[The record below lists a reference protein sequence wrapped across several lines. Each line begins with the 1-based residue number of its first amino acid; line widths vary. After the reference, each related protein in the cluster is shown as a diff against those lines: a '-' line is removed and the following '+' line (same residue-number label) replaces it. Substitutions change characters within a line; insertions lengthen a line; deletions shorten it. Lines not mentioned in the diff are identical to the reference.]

1 MEITVT
7 QEQGR
12 VPVIILHVKGDVNA
26 ATADEFQAQAQK
38 AYDDGARDM
47 LIDLSGVSLLSSAG
61 LRALH
66 SIFNMLRSESSEESD
81 EAVRKGLID
90 GTFKSPHLKLLK
102 PNQNVNQVLRMSGF
116 DMFLEIYDDLKK
128 AVASF

>member
-12 VPVIILHVKGDVNA
+12 VPVTILHVKGDVNA
-26 ATADEFQAQAQK
+26 ATADQFQAQAQQVC
-38 AYDDGARDM
+38 DDGARDM
-47 LIDLSGVSLLSSAG
+47 LIDLSGVSILSSAG

-66 SIFNMLRSESSEESD
+66 SIFNILRSDSTEESD
-81 EAVRKGLID
+81 ESMRKGLVD

-102 PNQNVNQVLRMSGF
+102 PNQNVNQVLHMSGF
-116 DMFLEIYDDLKK
+116 DMFLEIYDDLKE
-128 AVASF
+128 AIASY

>member
-12 VPVIILHVKGDVNA
+12 VPVTILHVKGDVNA
-26 ATADEFQAQAQK
+26 ATVDQFQAQAQQVC
-38 AYDDGARDM
+38 DDGARDM
-47 LIDLSGVSLLSSAG
+47 LIDLSGVSILSSAG

-66 SIFNMLRSESSEESD
+66 SIFNILRSDSTEESD
-81 EAVRKGLID
+81 ESMRKGLVD

-102 PNQNVNQVLRMSGF
+102 PNQNVNQVLHMSGF
-116 DMFLEIYDDLKK
+116 DMFLEIYDDLKE
-128 AVASF
+128 AIASY

>member
-12 VPVIILHVKGDVNA
+12 VPVTILHVKGDVNA
-26 ATADEFQAQAQK
+26 ATVDQFQAQAQQVC
-38 AYDDGARDM
+38 DDGARDM
-47 LIDLSGVSLLSSAG
+47 LIDLSGVSILSSAG

-66 SIFNMLRSESSEESD
+66 SIFNILRSDSTEESD
-81 EAVRKGLID
+81 ESMRKGLVD

-102 PNQNVNQVLRMSGF
+102 PNQNVNQVLHMSGF
-116 DMFLEIYDDLKK
+116 DMFLEIYDDLKE
-128 AVASF
+128 AIASF